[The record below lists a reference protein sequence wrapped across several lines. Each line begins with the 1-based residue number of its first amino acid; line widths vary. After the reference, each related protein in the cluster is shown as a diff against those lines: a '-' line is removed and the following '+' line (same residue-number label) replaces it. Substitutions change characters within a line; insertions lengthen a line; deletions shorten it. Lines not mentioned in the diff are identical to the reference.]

1 MPGRATRPRT
11 SRRPGGPADGQSDP
25 GARHNSFPMSDSVMS
40 DSVMSDSVMS
50 DSVMSDSVMSDSVM
64 SDSVMSDSVTSAPTA
79 EPSEQTP
86 PAAPSA
92 PTPGAVRS
100 ARYSPKPVS
109 YTHLRAHETVLDLV
123 CRLLLEKK

>member
-1 MPGRATRPRT
+1 MPGRATLPRT

-25 GARHNSFPMSDSVMS
+25 GARHNGFPMSDSVMS

-50 DSVMSDSVMSDSVM
+50 DSVMSDSVRSDSVM
-64 SDSVMSDSVTSAPTA
+64 SDSVMSAPTA